1 MRIDCDSHF
10 LPKDIFDDVDPRC
23 GPSTRIE
30 ELGVPLIVHPS
41 RNGNLLGLER
51 LEKFHLDNA
60 PGFLYEGTLAITSFI
75 TGGVLDLFPKLR
87 IGLLEVGCGYLPCL
101 MDRLNEVFDH
111 EGVDRLIK
119 KRPHEYLDQIWI
131 TANVSA
137 EKETLGYVVQRYG
150 AERLPRSL
158 IEVRSRGR
166 RASPRSSPSSSLYPL
181 ARPSP
186 ALRARQPGSL
196 PSLPGSGGSRS

>member
-1 MRIDCDSHF
+1 M
-10 LPKDIFDDVDPRC
+10 LTNVDGRNLDEPELW
-23 GPSTRIE
+23 PVYARIE

-60 PGFLYEGTLAITSFI
+60 LGFLYEGMLAITSFI
-75 TGGVLDLFPKLR
+75 TGGVLDLFPSLR

-101 MDRLNEVFDH
+101 MDRLNEVYEH

-131 TANVSA
+131 GANVSA

-150 AERLPRSL
+150 AERLLMGIDFPHGL
-158 IEVRSRGR
+158 GGAGEAGPQDV
-166 RASPRSSPSSSLYPL
+166 LDN
-181 ARPSP
+181 P
-186 ALRARQPGSL
+186 ALTAEQKDGILGLNAAELFRIPVKTV
-196 PSLPGSGGSRS
+196 GSG